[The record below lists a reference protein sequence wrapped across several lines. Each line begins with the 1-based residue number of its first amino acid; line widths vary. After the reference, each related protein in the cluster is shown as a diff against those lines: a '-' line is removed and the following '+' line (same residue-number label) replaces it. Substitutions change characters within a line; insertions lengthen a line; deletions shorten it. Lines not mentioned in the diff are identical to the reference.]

1 MKLTYEDAYYYKL
14 LLQLGFT
21 KEVDNWILSIA
32 NNNKEL
38 EGIYLDLVCAN
49 NLKENSINE
58 VISCL
63 HNYIGDNKINDK
75 ELCDKLR
82 LFIKTKLDNNEI
94 DESTSADYLSGFAIA
109 SEKIHDKYWSDLYYI
124 SVYGDYKAE
133 GFIDETKYNKIVR
146 DFLETGKLLDSDEFW
161 SKRTKTKQNYNLD
174 KSRKIAFIIIIIS
187 IFLLAIYL
195 YTKLK

>member
-161 SKRTKTKQNYNLD
+161 SKRTKTKQNYN
-174 KSRKIAFIIIIIS
+174 
-187 IFLLAIYL
+187 
-195 YTKLK
+195 